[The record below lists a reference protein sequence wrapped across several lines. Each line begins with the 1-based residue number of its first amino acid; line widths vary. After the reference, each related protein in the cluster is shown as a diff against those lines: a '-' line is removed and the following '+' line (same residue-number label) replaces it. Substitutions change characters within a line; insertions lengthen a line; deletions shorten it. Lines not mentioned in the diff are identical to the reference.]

1 MRQFNIFKGTKGWIS
16 MWERVVRFRD
26 MIQAIAQK
34 RAATLTFWQK
44 YGLEATK
51 EAFGVSRATLFRWQ
65 RKLKETS
72 GKLEALNKQSTAPK
86 HKRKRE
92 IPEAVVNLILAER
105 EQDPRL
111 GKDKLAVLLR
121 EDKIADYS
129 ASTVGRMLADLKKRG
144 TLSNPKKLSFYA
156 RTGRLIERNTKP
168 RKVKLRSKGHSGD
181 LVKADTVI
189 RFTNGIK
196 RYLLTA
202 LDCERKFAFAYAYTS
217 RSSKNAAEF
226 LRTFQSVAPF
236 SITHIQTDNGSEFAN
251 HFEAEVTT
259 SGLVHFHTY
268 PRCPKMNAEIE
279 RFNRTVVEAFVNRN
293 RQLLAYDLEA
303 FNQKLIEWL
312 LWYNTRRPHQSLGQ
326 VSPLRYIC
334 NQLTAPESQMCW
346 TSTNN

>member
-16 MWERVVRFRD
+16 TWERVVRFRD
-26 MIQAIAQK
+26 MIQEIAQK

-44 YGLEATK
+44 YGDQATK

-72 GKLEALNKQSTAPK
+72 GKLEGLNRQSTAPK
-86 HKRKRE
+86 SRRRRI

-105 EQDPRL
+105 ENDPRL

-129 ASTVGRMLADLKKRG
+129 ASTVGRILNDLKKRG
-144 TLSNPKKLSFYA
+144 RLPNRVKLSFYA

-168 RKVKLRSKGHSGD
+168 RKVKLRSKGHQGN

-196 RYLLTA
+196 RYRLTA
-202 LDCERKFAFAYAYTS
+202 LDCERKFAFAYAYS
-217 RSSKNAAEF
+217 SHSSKQAADF
-226 LRTFQSVAPF
+226 LQLFRNLAPF
-236 SITHIQTDNGSEFAN
+236 PVTHIQTDNGSEFAN
-251 HFEAEVTT
+251 HFEAEVMTA
-259 SGLVHFHTY
+259 GLVHFHTY

-293 RQLLAYDLEA
+293 RMSLAYDLEA
-303 FNQKLIEWL
+303 FNQKLMAWL

-334 NQLTAPESQMCW
+334 SQLPAPESHMCW
-346 TSTNN
+346 TSTRA